1 MAMPPPPERPSPLL
15 EEIQRAMSRLEAL
28 ESYGARVFVEGEVPQ
43 LDVIAVVASAL
54 RLSLALATQSLGE
67 CQMDIP
73 YSPMHPVRRP
83 DGELVWCCNHTP
95 QHCGQ

>member
-1 MAMPPPPERPSPLL
+1 MAMPPLPERPSPLL
-15 EEIQRAMSRLEAL
+15 EEVQRAISRLEAL
-28 ESYGARVFVEGEVPQ
+28 EAYGPGVFAERAETE
-43 LDVIAVVASAL
+43 LDVIAVIASAL

-67 CQMDIP
+67 CQMDVP

-83 DGELVWCCNHTP
+83 DGELFWCCNHTP